1 MAGAAD
7 PGPAVE
13 RSAFGPGE
21 RVAFR
26 ISYAHLLAGRAT
38 LAVLGPEREGG
49 AELRFLAE
57 ARSQGFFASLLR
69 FHVDDRTV
77 ATWDAD
83 RGCSLRIEKR
93 LREGR
98 ATRDQDVE
106 FEPAAGTAHVRDP
119 KIPQTTFE
127 AGTCALDVLSAL
139 FVARL
144 QGVEE
149 GREPTL
155 SVFDNGKRYAM
166 RVLWLGRER
175 LDLPPPF
182 GRGYP
187 TVIVEPRLMEGSGL
201 FVHEGRLRIWL
212 TDDTRHVPVRVRS
225 RVAIGSVSADLE
237 RYEPRRPAN

>member
-1 MAGAAD
+1 MAAAAE
-7 PGPAVE
+7 PGPA
-13 RSAFGPGE
+13 RGPAPFGPGE

-38 LAVLGPEREGG
+38 LAVLGSEQEGG
-49 AELRFLAE
+49 PVLRFLAE
-57 ARSQGFFASLLR
+57 ARSQGCFASLFR

-77 ATWDAD
+77 ASWDSD
-83 RGCSLRIEKR
+83 RGCSLRIEKH

-98 ATRDQDVE
+98 ATRDQEVE

-119 KIPQTTFE
+119 KLPQSTYE

-139 FVARL
+139 FVAL
-144 QGVEE
+144 IHGVEE

-155 SVFDNGKRYAM
+155 PVFDNGKRYAM
-166 RVLWLGRER
+166 RVLWRGRER

-187 TVIVEPRLMEGSGL
+187 TVVVEPRLMDGSGL
-201 FVHEGRLRIWL
+201 FVHDGRLRIWL
-212 TDDTRHVPVRVRS
+212 TDDARRVPARMRS
-225 RVAIGSVSADLE
+225 KVAIGSVSADLE
-237 RYEPRRPAN
+237 HYEPPQQGN